1 MTPLLKQVLK
11 NAATKTGEVESVHLK
26 QTGRS
31 YLSVFVLAAILL
43 VTSGIFNPNVSL
55 NERTYVAFVILL
67 VFMLGSRVVLFA
79 LQKIASLATRNG
91 PARARL
97 KVSAPTRY
105 LLAGGLLGFPVL
117 LASLIIFQ
125 IEHRMWAVH
134 YCAWGLL
141 FFFVF
146 AFIGLSRASRAW
158 DRLFSKKFTEPF
170 THSVPVANAAAPLL
184 ATLLMQIGNAV
195 GHQR

>member
-1 MTPLLKQVLK
+1 MTPLLKQALK

-31 YLSVFVLAAILL
+31 YLAVVVLAAILL
-43 VTSGIFNPNVSL
+43 VISGISNPSVSL
-55 NERTYVAFVILL
+55 NERTYVTFVMLL
-67 VFMLGSRVVLFA
+67 VLMLGSRVVLFI
-79 LQKIASLATRNG
+79 LQKIASLTTRNR
-91 PARARL
+91 PAAQL

-117 LASLIIFQ
+117 LGCLIIFQ
-125 IEHRMWAVH
+125 IEHRMWAVR

-141 FFFVF
+141 LFFVF
-146 AFIGLSRASRAW
+146 GLIGLSRASRAL
-158 DRLFSKKFTEPF
+158 DKMFSKKFTEPF
-170 THSVPVANAAAPLL
+170 THSVPVANTSAPLL

>member
-55 NERTYVAFVILL
+55 NERSYVAFVILL
-67 VFMLGSRVVLFA
+67 VFMLGARVVMFSL
-79 LQKIASLATRNG
+79 KTIAGYFTAKNG
-91 PARARL
+91 PAVQL
-97 KVSAPTRY
+97 KVSAPIRY
-105 LLAGGLLGFPVL
+105 LLAAGLLGLPIL
-117 LASLIIFQ
+117 LGCLIIFQ
-125 IEHRMWAVH
+125 IEGRMWAVH

-184 ATLLMQIGNAV
+184 ATLLMQISNAV